1 MKQTLR
7 SSKFIRS
14 TLLWSGSA
22 FLLFYVG
29 TSQAAF
35 LEMPDTSEVPEYEE
49 GSMLL
54 DLEVPGVRERDPD
67 PEAGPRLNV
76 KEFRLQGMVE
86 FPELGITRKG
96 LIKKVEALR
105 FELMQEDQQGETGYT
120 EEELGELADLIGT
133 IEERT
138 QGDHVDEVDV
148 QQLVFLIREQR
159 RKRGVTLGMIET
171 VADTITRFYREKG
184 FMLAKAYIPKQHVR
198 DGVVTLTLLLG
209 ELGSVKVE
217 DNKRY
222 SDKRIQSI
230 FKKDIG
236 KPVTADNMEER
247 LYLVNDLPGLAVRG
261 YFQPGSQIG
270 DTELSVNVVEE
281 EGYDA
286 NFRVDNEGSELTGEY
301 RAYLDLSLYNP
312 WLIGG
317 QIYLSGLAT
326 FDPENSQYMAARY
339 SRNVWGPRWRFSTG
353 YSQNDFVL
361 GLDQVDEDI
370 QEESVGE
377 SEVVDAS
384 IKYVLKRSRARNFS
398 IDLEY
403 RDIETL
409 LDSGFDDSAEP
420 DLAEN
425 TKLRFNYDIVDEKR
439 RMLHI
444 GSASLTNSS
453 FQSGASDE
461 SLANGEKT
469 YFSYDYSMLTFWKP
483 PLVKK
488 DKRIV
493 VKSAGQWA
501 GEALGNVS
509 QFSVA
514 GVNRA
519 RGFKVNRFFSD
530 DAIYMGVDFI
540 FQMPG
545 VGNAS
550 WGGERISKIF
560 QPYVFVD
567 YAYGVVYPTFVGP
580 EEDESDLVREGSFS
594 NVGIGMNI
602 NFRNNLRG
610 GISYAVPTQEDD
622 GIEVDD
628 VLGEE
633 KIETDEKFYF
643 NLQYSFQNL

>member
-1 MKQTLR
+1 MTYQFGR
-7 SSKFIRS
+7 SKIIRR
-14 TLLWSGSA
+14 TLLWSSA
-22 FLLFYVG
+22 WLLASNVSV
-29 TSQAAF
+29 THAAF

-76 KEFRLQGMVE
+76 REFRLQGMVE

-96 LIKKVEALR
+96 LIQKVEALR
-105 FELMQEDQQGETGYT
+105 FELMQEDKQGETGYT
-120 EEELGELADLIGT
+120 EEELADLADLIGS

-138 QGDHVDEVDV
+138 QGDHVDDVDV

-171 VADTITRFYREKG
+171 VADTITRYYREKG

-209 ELGSVKVE
+209 ELGNVKVE
-217 DNKRY
+217 GNKSY
-222 SDKRIQSI
+222 SDKRIQSV
-230 FKKDIG
+230 FKNDMG

-247 LYLVNDLPGLAVRG
+247 LYLVNDLPGLSVRG

-270 DTELSVNVVEE
+270 DTDLSVNVIEE
-281 EGYDA
+281 DAYDA
-286 NFRVDNEGSELTGEY
+286 NIRIDNEGSELTGEY
-301 RAYLDLSLYNP
+301 RAYVDVSLYNP

-317 QIYLSGLAT
+317 QLYMSGLAT
-326 FDPENSQYMAARY
+326 FEPDNSQYAAIRY
-339 SRNVWGPRWRFSTG
+339 SRNIWGPRWRFATG

-361 GLDQVDEDI
+361 GLDQVSDDSE
-370 QEESVGE
+370 EESVGE

-398 IDLEY
+398 IDLVY
-403 RDIETL
+403 RQIETL

-420 DLAEN
+420 DTAQN
-425 TKLRFNYDIVDEKR
+425 TRLGLNYDIVDEKR

-444 GSASLTNSS
+444 GNVSLVNSS
-453 FQSGASDE
+453 YQSGTSEE
-461 SLANGEKT
+461 SLANGSKT
-469 YFSYDYSMLTFWKP
+469 YISYDYSMLTFWKP

-493 VKSAGQWA
+493 VKSAGQYA

-509 QFSVA
+509 QFSMA
-514 GVNRA
+514 GVNRTRA
-519 RGFKVNRFFSD
+519 FKVNRFFSD
-530 DAIYMGVDFI
+530 DALYLGVDFI

-550 WGGERISKIF
+550 LGGERLNKIF
-560 QPYVFVD
+560 QPYVFFD
-567 YAYGVVYPTFVGP
+567 YGYGTIYSSFEGDEESERNGTFSDVG
-580 EEDESDLVREGSFS
+580 LGV
-594 NVGIGMNI
+594 NI
-602 NFRNNLRG
+602 NFANSLRG
-610 GISYAVPTQEDD
+610 GLSYAVPLQEDD
-622 GIEVDD
+622 GLESDPFTEK
-628 VLGEE
+628 EE
-633 KIETDEKFYF
+633 SDGKFYF
-643 NLQYSFQNL
+643 NLQYSF